1 MPYPPCSYFILIFK
15 AVQLVLVS
23 TKKRLLYIVSV
34 KSIFGDTMR
43 VYNFSPGPSVL
54 PLPVL
59 ERAASEMTDT
69 NGTGQSVMEMSH
81 RSKDFKPIIE
91 KTEALLRE
99 LMGIPA
105 NYKVLFLQGGASL
118 QFSMVPLNLAA
129 GEEPG
134 KGKKAAYIDTGI
146 WADKAVKEAK
156 KYAVA
161 EVRASSK
168 DKSYTYIPSAPAPAQ
183 DDAYYHITL
192 NNTIVG
198 TKWDKLPDTGS
209 VPLVSDVSSS
219 ILSEPLDVSKFGII
233 YAGAQK
239 NLGPAGTTVVII
251 REDLIGK
258 APAWTPVM
266 LRYDTHAGEGSM
278 YNTPPC
284 YGIYIIGLVLEW
296 VKGLGGV
303 DAIAKLNREK
313 AQLFYDY
320 LDSCELFY
328 SPVDKQYRSLMNIP
342 FVTTEQDEAKKSE
355 IETRFVKEA
364 AAAGLINLAGHR
376 LVGGMRAS
384 IYNAMPIEGVKAL
397 IGFMEKFKV

>member
-1 MPYPPCSYFILIFK
+1 
-15 AVQLVLVS
+15 
-23 TKKRLLYIVSV
+23 
-34 KSIFGDTMR
+34 
-43 VYNFSPGPSVL
+43 
-54 PLPVL
+54 
-59 ERAASEMTDT
+59 
-69 NGTGQSVMEMSH
+69 MSH

-99 LMGIPA
+99 LMGIPS

-129 GEEPG
+129 GDAPG

-156 KYAVA
+156 KYAAA

-168 DKSYTYIPSAPAPAQ
+168 DKAYTYIPSAPAPAQ

-198 TKWDKLPDTGS
+198 TKWDKIPDTGS
-209 VPLVSDVSSS
+209 VPLVSDVSSC

-239 NLGPAGTTVVII
+239 NLGPAGVTVVII
-251 REDLIGK
+251 RDDLLDK
-258 APAWTPVM
+258 APAWTPIM
-266 LRYDTHAGEGSM
+266 LRYDTHAAEDSM

-284 YGIYIIGLVLEW
+284 FSIYIISLVLEW
-296 VKGLGGV
+296 LKGLGGV
-303 DAIAKLNREK
+303 DAMAKINHEK
-313 AQLFYDY
+313 ADLLYNY
-320 LDSCELFY
+320 LDNSKFFY
-328 SPVDKQYRSLMNIP
+328 SPVEKNSRSLMNIP
-342 FVTTEQDEAKKSE
+342 FVPREADAEKKAALE
-355 IETRFVKEA
+355 ARFVKEA
-364 AAAGLINLAGHR
+364 ASAGLVNLAGHR

-384 IYNAMPIEGVKAL
+384 IYNAMPIEGVQAL
-397 IGFMEKFKV
+397 IRFMDKFEG

>member
-1 MPYPPCSYFILIFK
+1 
-15 AVQLVLVS
+15 
-23 TKKRLLYIVSV
+23 
-34 KSIFGDTMR
+34 MR

-54 PLPVL
+54 PVPVL
-59 ERAASEMTDT
+59 DRAAKEIQDT

-129 GEEPG
+129 GNAPG
-134 KGKKAAYIDTGI
+134 SGKKAAYIDTGI
-146 WADKAVKEAK
+146 WADKAVKEAVK
-156 KYAVA
+156 FAA
-161 EVRASSK
+161 AQVRASSK
-168 DKSYTYIPSAPAPAQ
+168 DKAYTYIPAAPAPDA

-198 TKWDKLPDTGS
+198 TRWDKLPDTGS
-209 VPLVSDVSSS
+209 VPLVSDISSCV
-219 ILSEPLDVSKFGII
+219 LSEPLDVSKFGLI

-284 YGIYIIGLVLEW
+284 WGIYMIGLVLEW
-296 VKGLGGV
+296 VKNLGGIE
-303 DAIAKLNREK
+303 AIAKLNREK

-320 LDSCELFY
+320 LDNSKLFY
-328 SPVDKQYRSLMNIP
+328 SPVEKPFRSLMNIP
-342 FVTTEQDEAKKSE
+342 FVTREQDETKKAE
-355 IETRFVKEA
+355 METRFVKEA
-364 AAAGLINLAGHR
+364 AMAGLVNLAGHR

-384 IYNAMPIEGVKAL
+384 IYNAMPIDGVKAL
-397 IGFMEKFKV
+397 ISFMEKFEG

>member
-1 MPYPPCSYFILIFK
+1 
-15 AVQLVLVS
+15 
-23 TKKRLLYIVSV
+23 
-34 KSIFGDTMR
+34 MR

-54 PLPVL
+54 PLAVL
-59 ERAASEMTDT
+59 EKAGAEITDT

-129 GEEPG
+129 GEAG
-134 KGKKAAYIDTGI
+134 AIRKKAAYIETGV
-146 WADKAVKEAK
+146 WAQKAAEEAA
-156 KYAVA
+156 KYV
-161 EVRASSK
+161 EVITRASSK
-168 DKSYTYIPSAPAPAQ
+168 DKAYTYIPVAPAAGP

-198 TKWDKLPDTGS
+198 TKWPSIPDTGS
-209 VPLVSDVSSS
+209 VPLVADISSC
-219 ILSEPLDVSKFGII
+219 ILSEPLDVSKFGVL

-251 REDLIGK
+251 REDLIGH
-258 APAWTPVM
+258 APSWVPAM
-266 LRYDTHAGEGSM
+266 LRYDIHSGEGSM

-296 VKGLGGV
+296 LKALGGV
-303 DAIAKLNREK
+303 EAVAALNREK
-313 AQLFYDY
+313 A
-320 LDSCELFY
+320 ELFY
-328 SPVDKQYRSLMNIP
+328 SCLERSKHFLSPVEKSCRSLMNIP
-342 FVTTEQDEAKKSE
+342 FIPREPDPDKRKD

-364 AAAGLINLAGHR
+364 AMAGLVNLAGHR

-384 IYNAMPIEGVKAL
+384 IYNAMPIEGVKTL
-397 IGFMEKFKV
+397 IAFIEKFAKTL

>member
-1 MPYPPCSYFILIFK
+1 
-15 AVQLVLVS
+15 
-23 TKKRLLYIVSV
+23 
-34 KSIFGDTMR
+34 MR
-43 VYNFSPGPSVL
+43 VFNFSPGPSVL
-54 PLPVL
+54 PLAVL
-59 ERAASEMTDT
+59 EKAASEMKDT

-129 GEEPG
+129 GDEPG
-134 KGKKAAYIDTGI
+134 KGKKAAYIDTGV
-146 WADKAVKEAK
+146 WADKAVKEGK
-156 KYAVA
+156 KYAAA

-168 DKSYTYIPSAPAPAQ
+168 DKAYTYIPSAPAPEK

-198 TKWDKLPDTGS
+198 TKWDKIPDTGS
-209 VPLVSDVSSS
+209 VPLVSDVSSC
-219 ILSEPLDVSKFGII
+219 ILSEPLDVGKFGLI

-258 APAWTPVM
+258 APDWTPAM
-266 LRYDTHAGEGSM
+266 LRYDTHVGEGSM

-284 YGIYIIGLVLEW
+284 YGIYMIGLVLEW

-303 DAIAKLNREK
+303 DAVAKLNREK

-320 LDSCELFY
+320 LDNSKVFY

-342 FVTTEQDEAKKSE
+342 FVTTVQDEAKKGE

-364 AAAGLINLAGHR
+364 ASQGLVNLAGHR

-397 IGFMEKFKV
+397 ISFMDKFKI